1 MKKPF
6 SVLLLAFYLLTIASS
21 EVFASTKKEEF
32 KSTLIYVNFRDI
44 RDLNP
49 HLYGGELYAQNLLY
63 EGLVKNAEDG
73 TIKPWLAK
81 SWKLL
86 ADGSTYV
93 FQLREDVF
101 FHDGEKFNAKAAK
114 ANFDAILGNYKR
126 HAWLESMKLL
136 KAVLDKGQEP
146 FEVTGE
152 YELTIRLGKPYYP
165 FLSELGMTRPL
176 RFISPKAF
184 KNGGTKKGVTKFSGT
199 GSYFLAENHIDEYAV
214 FKANTN
220 YWGEKP
226 KIEKVIVKVIP
237 DNQTRVLALKNGEI
251 DLIYGANMIDAET
264 VEQFKNTSGFKV
276 HMSNPVSSRILM
288 LNTANGVLKDIK
300 VRQALSH
307 AINKVAISKGLFNG
321 IETPADT
328 LFAKNIPYANIG
340 LKPYEY
346 DIQKAKKILKEAGW
360 EKADN
365 SKYVMKDGKELAVK
379 FNYDTNKVID
389 KRIAEYL
396 QQELS
401 KIGVKIQILGE
412 EKQAFQDRQKS
423 GDFQIMTGYTWGTP
437 YDPQSYISSM
447 RASIHGDYMAQLGL
461 EEKPK
466 IDETILKILETSDE
480 NKRQDYY
487 DYVLRT
493 LHKKAVYIP
502 LTYSRNI
509 AINSDRIENIKF
521 NNSKFEVPI
530 EKIKIK

>member
-1 MKKPF
+1 MKKLF
-6 SVLLLAFYLLTIASS
+6 SILLLAFYLVTISS
-21 EVFASTKKEEF
+21 GELLVSTKKEEL
-32 KSTLIYVNFRDI
+32 KSTLTYVNFRDI

-73 TIKPWLAK
+73 TIQPWLAK

-86 ADGSTYV
+86 EDGSTYV
-93 FQLREDVF
+93 FQLRKDVY

-114 ANFDAILGNYKR
+114 ANFDAILDNYKR
-126 HAWLESMKLL
+126 HSWLESMKLL

-165 FLSELGMTRPL
+165 FLAELGMTRPL

-184 KNGGTKKGVTKFSGT
+184 INGGTKKGISALSGT
-199 GSYFLAENHIDEYAV
+199 GSYFLAENKTDEYAV
-214 FKANTN
+214 FKANAK
-220 YWGEKP
+220 YWGK
-226 KIEKVIVKVIP
+226 KSNINKVIVKVIP

-251 DLIYGANMIDAET
+251 DLIYGSNMIDSET
-264 VEQFKNTSGFKV
+264 VEQFKNTPGFNV
-276 HMSNPVSSRILM
+276 HMSAPVSSRMLM
-288 LNTANGVLKDIK
+288 LNTANGFLKDIK
-300 VRQALSH
+300 VRQAISH
-307 AINKVAISKGLFNG
+307 AVNKIAISKGLFNG

-328 LFAKNIPYANIG
+328 LFAKNIPYANID
-340 LKPYEY
+340 LEPYEY
-346 DIQKAKKILKEAGW
+346 DVEKAKKMLKDAGW
-360 EKADN
+360 QKIEN
-365 SKYVMKDGKELAVK
+365 SKYVKKNGKELIIN

-389 KRIAEYL
+389 RRIAEYL
-396 QQELS
+396 QQEFE
-401 KIGVKIQILGE
+401 KIGVKIEIMGE
-412 EKQAFQDRQKS
+412 EKQAFQDRQRS

-447 RASIHGDYMAQLGL
+447 RASVHGDYMAQLGL

-466 IDETILKILETSDE
+466 IDETSDE
-480 NKRQDYY
+480 NKRKEYY
-487 DYVLRT
+487 DYLLRT
-493 LHKKAVYIP
+493 LHEKAVYIP
-502 LTYSRNI
+502 LTYSRNV

-521 NNSKFEVPI
+521 NNSKFEVPL